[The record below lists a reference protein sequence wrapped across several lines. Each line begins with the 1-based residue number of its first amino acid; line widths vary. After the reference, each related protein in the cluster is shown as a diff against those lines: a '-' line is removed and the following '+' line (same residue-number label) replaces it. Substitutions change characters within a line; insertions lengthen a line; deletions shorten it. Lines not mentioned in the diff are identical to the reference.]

1 MENLFSIYRM
11 MLAESAELH
20 KREGNIQLERLF
32 RNTQG
37 RLRDLLNLRK
47 NREPV
52 IAFVGLTNAGKS
64 TLLSA
69 LLGAKVA
76 PARNRP
82 WSSVPV
88 EYRYSEHYEIN
99 AEFTDTIDTA
109 ASTFH
114 SADQML
120 KAIEGYATA
129 QGDANTRILYAK
141 IPSELLR
148 NGLAIADT
156 PGFGA
161 ATAAGGD
168 NHGSS
173 LLEYLPQA
181 DYIFWVIKSLQGIT
195 MVELDFYNK
204 FLKDRCTDIV
214 VNCYDEYS
222 AEEREEFIRVNEAPL
237 SNRFRWHFIDARG
250 ALRAKTDND
259 NSLLKASGMGDF
271 EIKISSLSPTEK
283 RIEYLNGALIKFFD
297 DIKRFKSTRNDR
309 LFFAE
314 HRRLQLKHEI
324 EKCAENSAVFN
335 AMRASVL

>member
-20 KREGNIQLERLF
+20 KKEGNIQLERLF

-37 RLRDLLNLRK
+37 RLRDLLNRLR

-52 IAFVGLTNAGKS
+52 IAFVGLTNVGKS

-69 LLGAKVA
+69 LFGAKVA

-88 EYRYSEHYEIN
+88 EYQYSEKYEIN

-109 ASTFH
+109 AATFD
-114 SADQML
+114 SVDQIL
-120 KAIEGYATA
+120 EAIERYATA
-129 QGDANTRILYAK
+129 QGDASTRILYAK
-141 IPSELLR
+141 MPSELLR
-148 NGLAIADT
+148 DGLIIADT

-161 ATAAGGD
+161 AAVAGGD
-168 NHGSS
+168 NHGTN
-173 LLEYLPQA
+173 LLEYLPRA

-195 MVELDFYNK
+195 KVELDFYNN
-204 FLKDRCTDIV
+204 FLMDRCRDIV

-222 AEEREEFIRVNEAPL
+222 AEERKEFIRVNEAPL
-237 SNRFRWHFIDARG
+237 FNRFRWHFIDARG
-250 ALRAKTDND
+250 ALRAKINND
-259 NSLLKASGMGDF
+259 NSLLTVSGMGDF
-271 EIKISSLSPTEK
+271 ESKILSLSPTEK
-283 RIEYLNGALIKFFD
+283 RVEYLNGALIKFFD
-297 DIKRFKSTRNDR
+297 DIRRFKSARSER
-309 LFFAE
+309 MFFAE
-314 HRRLQLKHEI
+314 HRRLQLVHEI